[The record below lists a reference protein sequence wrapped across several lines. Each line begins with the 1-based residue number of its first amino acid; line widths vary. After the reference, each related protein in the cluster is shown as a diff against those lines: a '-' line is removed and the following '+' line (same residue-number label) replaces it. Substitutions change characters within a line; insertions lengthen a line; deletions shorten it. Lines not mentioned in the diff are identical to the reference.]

1 MIYKIIASGSKGNC
15 TIIENSIAIDM
26 GVSFKALGD
35 YKQRIK
41 VVLLTHCHADHFN
54 QSTIKALAQQRPS
67 IKFICA
73 PFLAKKLYEL
83 VGKDRVWV
91 LSIGGLYNLTKEGSI
106 KLSCFKLKH
115 DVPNVGWRIMINGQ
129 KCIYAT
135 DTGSMEVD
143 GKKIVARNYDLY
155 LIEANYLTQEAINRS
170 IKKKAQGLYSYELR
184 AMNNH
189 LSKEQCDE
197 FLSENMGKNSE
208 FVYMHKHVEVMHDGK
223 PIAAY

>member
-15 TIIENSIAIDM
+15 TILENSVAIDM
-26 GVSFKALGD
+26 GVSYKALGD
-35 YKQRIK
+35 YKQKIK
-41 VVLLTHCHADHFN
+41 IVLLTHAHADHFN
-54 QSTIKALAQQRPS
+54 PSTIKALSDNRPS

-73 PFLAKKLYEL
+73 PFLANKLISI
-83 VGKDRVWV
+83 VGQEKAYV
-91 LSIGGLYNLTKEGSI
+91 LAVDGLY
-106 KLSCFKLKH
+106 KLDKDGKFKVSCFRLKH
-115 DVPNVGWRIMINGQ
+115 DVPNVGWRIEINGR

-135 DTGSMEVD
+135 DTSSMN
-143 GKKIVARNYDLY
+143 GIKAKNYDLY

-170 IKKKAQGLYSYELR
+170 IRKKAQGLYSYELR

-197 FLSENMGKNSE
+197 FLNENMGPHSRY
-208 FVYMHKHVEVMHDGK
+208 VYMHKHVEVMHDGK

>member
-15 TIIENSIAIDM
+15 TILENSVAIDM
-26 GVSFKALGD
+26 GVSYKALGD
-35 YKQRIK
+35 YKQKIK
-41 VVLLTHCHADHFN
+41 IVLLTHAHADHFN
-54 QSTIKALAQQRPS
+54 PSTIKALSDNRPS

-73 PFLAKKLYEL
+73 PFLANKLISI
-83 VGKDRVWV
+83 VGQGKAYV
-91 LSIGGLYNLTKEGSI
+91 LAVDGLY
-106 KLSCFKLKH
+106 KLDKDGKFKVSCFRLKH
-115 DVPNVGWRIMINGQ
+115 DVPNVGWRIEINGR

-135 DTGSMEVD
+135 DTASMN
-143 GKKIVARNYDLY
+143 GIKAKNYDLY

-170 IKKKAQGLYSYELR
+170 IRKKAQGLYSYELR

-197 FLSENMGKNSE
+197 FLNENMGPHSRY
-208 FVYMHKHVEVMHDGK
+208 VYMHKHVEVMHDGK